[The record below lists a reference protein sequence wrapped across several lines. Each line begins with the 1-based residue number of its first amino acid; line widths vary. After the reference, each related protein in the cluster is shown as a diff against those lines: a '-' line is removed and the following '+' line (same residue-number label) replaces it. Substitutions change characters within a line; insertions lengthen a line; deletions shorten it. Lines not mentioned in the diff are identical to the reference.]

1 MSIYEN
7 PPMSDKSK
15 SVLLMLASALSFAFM
30 GAMVKFA
37 GDLPVFEKVLF
48 RNLVSL
54 IIAFV
59 SVRKSGEMLFGK
71 SENRKY
77 LLARSLFGLTGV
89 VLYFYSIDNMY
100 LADSAMLNKL
110 SPFFVVIF
118 AYFFLKEK
126 ISKIQIPGIII
137 VFAASLLIIKPQFD
151 LSILPA
157 LAGVG
162 GAAVAGA
169 AYTLVRYLG
178 GKEKPATIVFFFSF
192 ISVIGMLPIV
202 ALDFVM
208 PSLGEFAALIGTGIF
223 AAIGQFG
230 LTYAYKYALANEVSV
245 YNYSHII
252 FSAGVGFLFWGE
264 ISDIYSIIGGS
275 IVILVSVVIYL
286 FNRNR

>member
-1 MSIYEN
+1 
-7 PPMSDKSK
+7 MSDKSK

-54 IIAFV
+54 IIAYV
-59 SVRKSGEMLFGK
+59 SVRKTGDVLFGK

-178 GKEKPATIVFFFSF
+178 GREKPATIVFFFSF

-223 AAIGQFG
+223 AAMGQFG
-230 LTYAYKYALANEVSV
+230 LTYAYKYAPANEVSV

-264 ISDIYSIIGGS
+264 ISDIYSIVGGS
-275 IVILVSVVIYL
+275 IVILVSVGIYMY
-286 FNRNR
+286 NRKQ